1 MRYETKRALRG
12 LVDETI
18 GSVCKLILLICVGGF
33 FGFGATLG
41 FFFALQFAQAL
52 L

>member
-12 LVDETI
+12 LADETI
-18 GSVCKLILLICVGGF
+18 SVFCKSILLICVGGF

-41 FFFALQFAQAL
+41 FFFALPFVQAL
-52 L
+52 P

>member
-1 MRYETKRALRG
+1 MRYETKRG
-12 LVDETI
+12 LKMLAEEVVSTI
-18 GSVCKLILLICVGGF
+18 CKLALLVVVGGF

-41 FFFALQFAQAL
+41 FFFALPFVQAL